1 MAGAM
6 GAAHPAQLPS
16 DRASLDEVNPDAWQH
31 KITPDAFYD
40 GVKADPQ
47 ARGRMEAVLIKIDEC
62 QPALAYVR
70 KA

>member
-6 GAAHPAQLPS
+6 EAAHPAQLPS

-40 GVKADPQ
+40 G
-47 ARGRMEAVLIKIDEC
+47 
-62 QPALAYVR
+62 
-70 KA
+70 